1 MKLVDVPKDLREI
14 EDKVFKNLTKRQVI
28 HLIIATPLLFAIYTT
43 TNIIVDDIFT
53 SSLVSF
59 ICVFPLFLNLFY
71 KKEGLTFLEILKL
84 KHFKDTKN
92 RRVRVL
98 NYENFYNLIKRIE
111 VEEGDK
117 NV

>member
-84 KHFKDTKN
+84 KHFKVISIRFLVGQFGISTLFFVKN
-92 RRVRVL
+92 C
-98 NYENFYNLIKRIE
+98 KM
-111 VEEGDK
+111 
-117 NV
+117 